1 MYVDRQNRVRVVRA
15 LEETVKQFRTRHELW
30 PLRVPREPVLFE
42 ALLGR
47 TIEGTFDPLGLRSR
61 TLLWLEWE
69 DGATWELW
77 VIALPSGLKLYCDT
91 GGGETRLLASGR
103 RDSEIETDRHFME
116 LLSESAGEHFGI
128 EMDGGPPSRVRSNLA
143 DGTLV
148 LDFFVNLFEVLGM
161 EEEVRTVIGR
171 RGSNWPAGSSSRSG
185 DFRVEVEQWLGETGF
200 RVPGA
205 VP

>member
-1 MYVDRQNRVRVVRA
+1 MYADRQNRVRIVQA
-15 LEETVKQFRTRHELW
+15 LEEAVKGFRTRRELW
-30 PLRVPREPVLFE
+30 PLRVPREPVVFDSIV
-42 ALLGR
+42 AR
-47 TIEGTFDPLGLRSR
+47 TIGVTFAPLSLRSR
-61 TLLWLEWE
+61 TLLWLEWP

-77 VIALPSGLKLYCDT
+77 VIALPSGQRLYCDT

-143 DGTLV
+143 DATMV
-148 LDFFVNLFEVLGM
+148 VDFFVNLFEVLGM
-161 EEEVRTVIGR
+161 EEEVRA
-171 RGSNWPAGSSSRSG
+171 AGPTIVSG
-185 DFRVEVEQWLGETGF
+185 DFRLDVEGWLRQAGF

-205 VP
+205 AP

>member
-1 MYVDRQNRVRVVRA
+1 MYADRQNRVRVVRT
-15 LEETVKQFRTRHELW
+15 LEEVVKQFRTRPELW
-30 PLRVPREPVLFE
+30 PLRVPREPIAFE
-42 ALLGR
+42 TLVAR
-47 TIEGTFDPLGLRSR
+47 TIESGVFDPLSLRAR
-61 TLLWLEWE
+61 TLLWLAWP

-103 RDSEIETDRHFME
+103 RDSEIETDRHLME

-128 EMDGGPPSRVRSNLA
+128 EMAGGPPSRVRSNLT

-148 LDFFVNLFEVLGM
+148 VHFFVNLFEVLGM
-161 EEEVRTVIGR
+161 EEEIRAVIGDR
-171 RGSNWPAGSSSRSG
+171 RH
-185 DFRVEVEQWLGETGF
+185 DFRLDVEHWLDATGF
-200 RVPGA
+200 KVPGE

>member
-1 MYVDRQNRVRVVRA
+1 MYAERQNRVRVVQA
-15 LEETVKQFRTRHELW
+15 LEEAVKQFRSRQELW
-30 PLRVPREPVLFE
+30 PLRVPREPIVFE
-42 ALLGR
+42 RLVAR
-47 TIEGTFDPLGLRSR
+47 TIDTTFDPLTLRSR
-61 TLLWLEWE
+61 TLLWLEWP

-91 GGGETRLLASGR
+91 GAGETRLLASGR
-103 RDSEIETDRHFME
+103 RDSEIETDRHLME

-128 EMDGGPPSRVRSNLA
+128 EMDGGPPSRVRSNLT

-148 LDFFVNLFEVLGM
+148 VDFFVNLFEVLGM
-161 EEEVRTVIGR
+161 EEEVRAVLGDR
-171 RGSNWPAGSSSRSG
+171 RA
-185 DFRVEVEQWLGETGF
+185 DFRLDVESWLAETGF

>member
-1 MYVDRQNRVRVVRA
+1 MYADRQNRVRVVQA
-15 LEETVKQFRTRHELW
+15 LEEATKQFRTRQELW
-30 PLRVPREPVLFE
+30 PLRIPREPIAFE
-42 ALLGR
+42 RLVAR
-47 TIEGTFDPLGLRSR
+47 TIDKSFDPLSLRSR
-61 TLLWLEWE
+61 TLLWLEWP

-103 RDSEIETDRHFME
+103 RDSEIETDRHLME

-128 EMDGGPPSRVRSNLA
+128 EMDGGPPTRVRSNLTDA
-143 DGTLV
+143 TLV
-148 LDFFVNLFEVLGM
+148 VDFFVNLFEVLEM
-161 EEEVRTVIGR
+161 EEEIRGVVGDR
-171 RGSNWPAGSSSRSG
+171 RA
-185 DFRVEVEQWLGETGF
+185 DFRLDVENWLAETGF

>member
-1 MYVDRQNRVRVVRA
+1 MYAERQNRVRVVQA
-15 LEETVKQFRTRHELW
+15 LEEAVKQFRSRQALW
-30 PLRVPREPVLFE
+30 PLRVPREPIAFE
-42 ALLGR
+42 ALVAR
-47 TIEGTFDPLGLRSR
+47 TIGTTFDPLTLRSR
-61 TLLWLEWE
+61 TLLWLEWP
-69 DGATWELW
+69 DGAIWELW

-103 RDSEIETDRHFME
+103 RDSEIETDRHLME

-128 EMDGGPPSRVRSNLA
+128 EMDGGPPSRVRSNLT

-148 LDFFVNLFEVLGM
+148 VDFFVNLFEVLGM
-161 EEEVRTVIGR
+161 EEEVRAVLGDR
-171 RGSNWPAGSSSRSG
+171 RS
-185 DFRVEVEQWLGETGF
+185 DFRLDVENWLVETGF

>member
-1 MYVDRQNRVRVVRA
+1 MAVARAARAGCVRA
-15 LEETVKQFRTRHELW
+15 RSSRARST
-30 PLRVPREPVLFE
+30 
-42 ALLGR
+42 A
-47 TIEGTFDPLGLRSR
+47 TFDPLSLRSR
-61 TLLWLEWE
+61 TLLWLEWP

-103 RDSEIETDRHFME
+103 RDSEIETDRHLME

-128 EMDGGPPSRVRSNLA
+128 EMDGGPPSRVRSNLT

-148 LDFFVNLFEVLGM
+148 VDFFVNLFEVLGM
-161 EEEVRTVIGR
+161 EEEVRAVLGDRPSGLPAGR
-171 RGSNWPAGSSSRSG
+171 RELAGR
-185 DFRVEVEQWLGETGF
+185 QTGF